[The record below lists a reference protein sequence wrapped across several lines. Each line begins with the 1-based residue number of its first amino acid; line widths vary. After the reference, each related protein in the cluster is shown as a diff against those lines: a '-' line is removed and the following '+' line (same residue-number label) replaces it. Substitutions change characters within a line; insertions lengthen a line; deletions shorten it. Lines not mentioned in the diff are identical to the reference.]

1 MKKNL
6 VFLGAPGAG
15 KGTIAALLIK
25 DSPLVHISTG
35 DIFRSEIKNKT
46 ELGTKAKSFIDSGAL
61 VPDELVVDMV
71 VSRLQCEDCNSG
83 YILDGFPR
91 TVPQAELLDKALMKM
106 NKPLDAVIFFNA
118 KDEVLLER
126 LTARITCKECGVNF
140 NKLFSPPKK
149 DGVCD
154 MCNGVLYQRSDD
166 SLETAKNR
174 LVVYK
179 EQTEPVIGYYKGPM
193 LKEIDAEPATDI
205 NYNALKKAIE
215 L

>member
-25 DSPLVHISTG
+25 DAPLTHISTG
-35 DIFRSEIKNKT
+35 DIFRSEIKNQT
-46 ELGTKAKSFIDSGAL
+46 ELGKKAKSFIDSGAL

-71 VSRLQCEDCNSG
+71 VSRLQCKDCDNG
-83 YILDGFPR
+83 FILDGFPR
-91 TVPQAELLDKALMKM
+91 TVPQAELLDQALSKM
-106 NKPLDAVIFFNA
+106 NKPLDAIIFFNA

-126 LTARITCKECGVNF
+126 LTARITCKDCGVNF
-140 NKLFSPPKK
+140 NKLFSPPKQ
-149 DGVCD
+149 DGICD
-154 MCNGVLYQRSDD
+154 MCNGSLYQRSDD
-166 SLETAKNR
+166 SLETAENR

-179 EQTEPVIGYYKGPM
+179 EQTEPVIDYYQGDI

-205 NYNALKKAIE
+205 NYAALKKVIG